1 MERDDARILF
11 SFSTFRSLPPFFIG
25 SCQTSLRQTGGHP
38 SLLLL
43 LLRPTDRR
51 GATVQ
56 RTAVISDA
64 GCSSVYFSSEAKQQV
79 DPFFFACGTQRGLR
93 RHTSHYPGFFAQS
106 SITTV
111 SARLSVADLFF

>member
-1 MERDDARILF
+1 MPGYFFL
-11 SFSTFRSLPPFFIG
+11 SPPSVPFP
-25 SCQTSLRQTGGHP
+25 H
-38 SLLLL
+38 SLLEAV
-43 LLRPTDRR
+43 RPPSVRPAAIHHFSSSSSSDQPTA
-51 GATVQ
+51 GGQ

-106 SITTV
+106 SIATV